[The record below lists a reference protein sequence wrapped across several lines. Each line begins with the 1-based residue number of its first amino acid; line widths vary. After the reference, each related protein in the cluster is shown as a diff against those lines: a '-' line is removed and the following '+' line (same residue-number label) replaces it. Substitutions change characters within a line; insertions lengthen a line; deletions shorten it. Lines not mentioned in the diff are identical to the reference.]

1 MGKGVPIGEVK
12 SGSRRRQDGVQLSWR
27 FTDPWTPVA
36 DGIVPFFIDWGKSP
50 HPSHTAAKGASL
62 VGLRAEHPDETLVQR
77 MLRQLGVGLPV
88 KRGPRPA
95 LIAVID
101 CPRGRVELRS
111 YK

>member
-1 MGKGVPIGEVK
+1 MTITLDVVK
-12 SGSRRRQDGVQLSWR
+12 IPDFGLEGAHVQ
-27 FTDPWTPVA
+27 
-36 DGIVPFFIDWGKSP
+36 
-50 HPSHTAAKGASL
+50 ASL
-62 VGLRAEHPDETLVQR
+62 RAISNDAGSLAPGVD